1 MTHNNR
7 TNVQNIRNHRLV
19 SLVCLFIT
27 ITGSNIC
34 LGAEFKEMISRLTE
48 GVSIYAQTAIYEE
61 RLIRYG
67 GHSEHG
73 APQRRTGSGD
83 VPGEGIRG
91 QGAASEVRGGE

>member
-1 MTHNNR
+1 MCKTSGIIVSSPSFACSSQLR
-7 TNVQNIRNHRLV
+7 TQTFAWGLNSSKRW
-19 SLVCLFIT
+19 
-27 ITGSNIC
+27 
-34 LGAEFKEMISRLTE
+34 ISRLTE
-48 GVSIYAQTAIYEE
+48 GVSIYAQTAVYEE

-91 QGAASEVRGGE
+91 QGAASEVGGGGD